1 MNLSE
6 HVHVTWALHVGLSV
20 ADRPELTRVIRV
32 PRDAPSYWVVE
43 AYRLSLGLEPD
54 VPESEE
60 ESDPPPLIDLLPWRC
75 RTQQV
80 SIPGVAESVDV
91 TITGPFETR
100 MGDPRVTVVD
110 AGPADEDERVPGD
123 WQTRRP
129 PFRAEHVEFELA
141 QRFGLVQPRL
151 DPSMGGAVGD
161 TLRDPSPLASMC
173 ESLSPVRRLALLA
186 HLEDTGLID
195 AAPPDSVAGD
205 SVTADSTTVETVTEG
220 VRALVAQIGADGVEQ
235 DTADGWL
242 PRTVAARAVE
252 SLGWPDAVPP
262 GRPDPAESLVLLAR
276 RTKAVRR
283 FRGRVVVTHRG
294 QALAKG
300 GLGAFA
306 RIVEAVRAIGREAM
320 FPSGQPRTVTL
331 ALLAVAD
338 GSVATFDELPEFI
351 ERGEAAVAE
360 GRRGG
365 ARGFE
370 WSLRSRQEDGADR
383 RFGHRDA
390 AGRVIEILCAL
401 SSPGAF
407 GSITPAMR
415 VVARAALR

>member
-1 MNLSE
+1 MNLSQ
-6 HVHVTWALHVGLSV
+6 HVNVTWALHVGLSV

-60 ESDPPPLIDLLPWRC
+60 EADPPPLIDLLPWRC

-100 MGDPRVTVVD
+100 MGDPRVSVVD
-110 AGPADEDERVPGD
+110 AVPADEDERVAGD

-151 DPSMGGAVGD
+151 DPSVGGVVGD
-161 TLRDPSPLASMC
+161 ALRDPSPLASLC

-195 AAPPDSVAGD
+195 AAPPDSVTGD
-205 SVTADSTTVETVTEG
+205 SVTADSTTVETVAEG
-220 VRALVAQIGADGVEQ
+220 LRALVAQIGADGVEQ
-235 DTADGWL
+235 DPADGWL
-242 PRTVAARAVE
+242 PRAVAARAVE
-252 SLGWPDAVPP
+252 VLGWPDAAPP
-262 GRPDPAESLVLLAR
+262 GRPDPAEALVLLAR

-300 GLGAFA
+300 ERGAFA
-306 RIVEAVRAIGREAM
+306 RIVEAVRAIGREGM

-365 ARGFE
+365 AWGFE

-390 AGRVIEILCAL
+390 AGRVIEILCPL

-415 VVARAALR
+415 AVARAAVR